1 MHADDQGLSI
11 APGGPGDL
19 EAVAAPVDDAERSD
33 PAERALRR
41 GIFTSVTELREAI
54 RRFIETHNTHAAKPF
69 RWTKSAHT
77 ILHAVG
83 RAREALRKETSRTG
97 H

>member
-1 MHADDQGLSI
+1 MRSK
-11 APGGPGDL
+11 PGSVNWSG
-19 EAVAAPVDDAERSD
+19 
-33 PAERALRR
+33 RALRR

-69 RWTKSAHT
+69 RWTTSAHT
-77 ILHAVG
+77 ILDAVD

>member
-1 MHADDQGLSI
+1 M
-11 APGGPGDL
+11 GPSRDGF
-19 EAVAAPVDDAERSD
+19 A
-33 PAERALRR
+33 
-41 GIFTSVTELREAI
+41 SVTELREAI

-77 ILHAVG
+77 ILDAVD
-83 RAREALRKETSRTG
+83 RAREALRKDTSRTG